1 MINLSQKPINI
12 VVGHYGSG
20 KSEFSVNYAIAL
32 AVEGHKTAIVDLD
45 IANPYFRSREKQSLM
60 ESKGISVYSNTFGY
74 DITADLPAISAGI
87 KAPLEDNTYR
97 TVLDVGG
104 NAEGARILNQFSKY
118 FSRDI
123 PGEGFAIGK
132 NTDIFCVINGNRYET
147 RTLDTAIGHIHS
159 IEQEIHLK
167 VTGLINNTHM
177 LRETTC
183 ADVLKG
189 YYLCLEMG
197 KILQVPLICNCCK
210 VDLVEELERE
220 VGALTNLKDFNIFPI
235 NMILREEWQ

>member
-1 MINLSQKPINI
+1 MINLSQRPINI

-20 KSEFSVNYAIAL
+20 KSEFSVNYAMAL
-32 AVEGHKTAIVDLD
+32 SAEGHKTAIVDLD
-45 IANPYFRSREKQSLM
+45 IANPYFRSREKQALL

-87 KAPLEDNTYR
+87 KAPLEDKDCR

-118 FSRDI
+118 FSREI
-123 PGEGFAIGK
+123 PGEDFAVGK
-132 NTDIFCVINGNRYET
+132 HTDIFCVINGNRYET
-147 RTLDTAIGHIHS
+147 RTLDSAIEHIHS

-189 YYLCLEMG
+189 YDLCQQIS
-197 KILQVPLICNCCK
+197 KILQIPLLTNCCK
-210 VDLVEELERE
+210 RDLVEELKQKITDEQIK
-220 VGALTNLKDFNIFPI
+220 GFYIFPI
-235 NMILREEWQ
+235 DMILREEWL